1 MPKKLI
7 IAIDGPA
14 ASGKSTTAR
23 MLAQKLGYIYLDT
36 GAMYRACALY
46 SMRNGVRLED
56 DNAIQK
62 MLQSMDIRIEASESG
77 NRVLLNG
84 EDVSG
89 LIRTVEVSILASA
102 ISALPPVRHRMVE
115 LQRSI
120 AGNGGFVLDGRDIGT
135 FVFPHADLKFFLV
148 ADDVERAKRRLK
160 DLAAQGVSTDLDT
173 VLHDLLERDK
183 NDRGRDLAPL
193 VAATDAIRIDT
204 SLLGIAEQV
213 DLLYSHAIRL
223 LGDA

>member
-160 DLAAQGVSTDLDT
+160 DLAA
-173 VLHDLLERDK
+173 
-183 NDRGRDLAPL
+183 
-193 VAATDAIRIDT
+193 
-204 SLLGIAEQV
+204 
-213 DLLYSHAIRL
+213 
-223 LGDA
+223 